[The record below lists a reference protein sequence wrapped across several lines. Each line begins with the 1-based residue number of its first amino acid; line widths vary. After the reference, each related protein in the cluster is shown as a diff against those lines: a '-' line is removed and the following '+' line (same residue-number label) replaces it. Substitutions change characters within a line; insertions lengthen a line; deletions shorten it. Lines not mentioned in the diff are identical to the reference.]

1 LKIWIDILTP
11 KQLVFFEPLIK
22 KLSKKHELLC
32 TSRDYREATG
42 LAKIRKLDV
51 MIVGRHGGG
60 DKPGKLLANLNRMN
74 SLFKIIPKFNPELT
88 ISFCSPDASRI
99 SFGLGIKHVAFCDSP
114 HADAV
119 MRLTVPLIQKLLI
132 PWIIPK
138 KEFVKYGIDSKDII
152 PYRAIDAAITIN
164 RKSLKKQ
171 NLFKKSIKKRI
182 LIRMDEEQSAYISRS
197 NKTISI
203 LKRIIDEFKDENII
217 ILGRYSEQV
226 KELNKLFGK
235 NAQILNMSYDGKFLL
250 ENVDV
255 FIGSGGTMTAESALL
270 GVPTISYNASPNV
283 IENYLVK
290 QNLVKRETNPQK
302 IVKTIK
308 KYFESSDNEVKK
320 KAKKFLNSM
329 ENPHSK
335 LIELVKL

>member
-1 LKIWIDILTP
+1 MKIWIDILTP

-22 KLSKKHELLC
+22 KLSKNHELLC
-32 TSRDYREATG
+32 TSRNYREATE

-51 MIVGRHGGG
+51 MIVGRHGGAN
-60 DKPGKLLANLNRMN
+60 KTAKLLANINRMN
-74 SLFKIIPKFNPELT
+74 SLFKIITKFNPELT

-99 SFGLGIKHVAFCDSP
+99 SFGLGIKHIAFCDSP
-114 HADAV
+114 HANAV
-119 MRLTVPLIQKLLI
+119 MRLTLPLIQKLLI

-138 KEFVKYGIDSKDII
+138 KEFIKYGINSKDII
-152 PYRAIDAAITIN
+152 PYRAIDAAITIK
-164 RKSLKKQ
+164 RQSIKKP
-171 NLFKKSIKKRI
+171 NLFKKSFKKRI
-182 LIRMDEEQSAYISRS
+182 LIRMDEEQSSYISRS

-203 LKRIIDEFKDENII
+203 LKKIIDEFKNENII

-235 NAQILNMSYDGKFLL
+235 NTQILNMSYDGKFLL

-255 FIGSGGTMTAESALL
+255 FVGSGGTMTAESALL
-270 GVPTISYNASPNV
+270 GVPTISYNASPNI

-290 QNLVKRETNPQK
+290 KNLVKRETNPQK
-302 IVKTIK
+302 IVNAIK
-308 KYFESSDNEVKK
+308 KYFESSNDQAKK
-320 KAKKFLNSM
+320 RAEKFLNSL

-335 LIELVKL
+335 LAEIIKL